1 MALGTIN
8 FTDIDVLLV
17 TYASALTKG
26 TDEGKPVKIS
36 ANKTVALAANGN
48 AFFGIVDFI
57 EAANGN
63 CAVREEGYVT
73 VAYSGTA
80 PVVGFDDL
88 AADGAGKVKAVTAG
102 SGVLVHVVN
111 VDTAN
116 ATVTF
121 KLPRAA

>member
-1 MALGTIN
+1 MAIGTIK
-8 FTDIDVLLV
+8 FDDIGARDV

-26 TDEGKPVKIS
+26 TDEGKPVKMS
-36 ANKTVALAANGN
+36 ANDTVALAANGD
-48 AFFGIVDFI
+48 AFFGIAQFI
-57 EAANGN
+57 EAANAN

-88 AADGAGKVKAVTAG
+88 AADGAGGVKAVASG
-102 SGVLVHVVN
+102 SGVLVHVVH

-116 ATVTF
+116 TTVTF